1 MSQVK
6 SCDCET
12 CRLKVDLYERD
23 KTNGI
28 CENMSGAFIFAR
40 KLCDIVFLR
49 AAGALR
55 VRVRVRVRKYMRNFF
70 QFFL

>member
-12 CRLKVDLYERD
+12 CKLKVDLLYERD

-28 CENMSGAFIFAR
+28 RENVSGAFIFAR

-49 AAGALR
+49 AAGAL
-55 VRVRVRVRKYMRNFF
+55 
-70 QFFL
+70 

>member
-6 SCDCET
+6 SYDFEICK
-12 CRLKVDLYERD
+12 LKVDLYERD

-28 CENMSGAFIFAR
+28 RENVSGAFIFAR

-49 AAGALR
+49 AAGALSK
-55 VRVRVRVRKYMRNFF
+55 VHENFF
-70 QFFL
+70 KIFL

>member
-12 CRLKVDLYERD
+12 CKLKVDLYERD

-28 CENMSGAFIFAR
+28 RENVSGAFIFAR
-40 KLCDIVFLR
+40 KLCDIVFVTT
-49 AAGALR
+49 ALAQQSLLPSCEFSET
-55 VRVRVRVRKYMRNFF
+55 K
-70 QFFL
+70 

>member
-12 CRLKVDLYERD
+12 CKLKVDLYERD

-28 CENMSGAFIFAR
+28 RENVSGAFIFVR
-40 KLCDIVFLR
+40 KLCDIVFFESSWSTLESTCE
-49 AAGALR
+49 
-55 VRVRVRVRKYMRNFF
+55 FF
-70 QFFL
+70 FF